1 MKAINAEELQQWLDN
16 KNDIQ
21 LLDIRE
27 PYEFEDGHLDAIN
40 IPMDSVIDNL
50 DKVAKDKPVVVY
62 CKSGKRASAMVYM
75 LEKMYGMD
83 NLLILE
89 GGYEAFISQPA

>member
-1 MKAINAEELQQWLDN
+1 MKAITAEELQIQLDSR
-16 KNDIQ
+16 KDIQ
-21 LLDIRE
+21 LIDIRE
-27 PYEFEDGHLDAIN
+27 KYEFEDGHLDAIN

-50 DKVAKDKPVVVY
+50 DKITKDKPVIIY

-75 LEKMYGMD
+75 LEKMYSFE

-89 GGYEAFISQPA
+89 GGYDAFVAQPV

>member
-1 MKAINAEELQQWLDN
+1 MKAIHVEELQSWLESN
-16 KNDIQ
+16 KDIQ
-21 LLDIRE
+21 LVDIRE
-27 PYEFEDGHLDAIN
+27 PYEFEDGHLDAEN

-50 DKVAKDKPVVVY
+50 DKLAKDKPCIMY

-89 GGYEAFISQPA
+89 GGYDAFVAQPV